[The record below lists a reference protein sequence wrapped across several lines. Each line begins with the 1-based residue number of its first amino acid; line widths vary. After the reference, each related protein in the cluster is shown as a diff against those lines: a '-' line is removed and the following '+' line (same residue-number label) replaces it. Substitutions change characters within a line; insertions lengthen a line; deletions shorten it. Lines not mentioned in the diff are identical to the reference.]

1 MGNRLPKR
9 RTDTAKIQ
17 AKLEAARMKP
27 VKLRVAAA
35 ILHHQLGGA
44 HRASMV
50 GARYIEH
57 LNEAAALL
65 AGVIHIYC
73 LQPRGGMT
81 LISKED
87 ISGATFIDGGN
98 VLRTSAGVLHYPLA
112 VRRAEAIAA
121 IGQLSDERAE
131 TG

>member
-9 RTDTAKIQ
+9 RTDTAQIQ

-44 HRASMV
+44 HRASML
-50 GARYIEH
+50 GARYIEQ

-65 AGVIHIYC
+65 AGIIDIYR
-73 LQPRGGMT
+73 LQPRGSMT
-81 LISKED
+81 LLSKAQ

-98 VLRTSAGVLHYPLA
+98 VLRTAAGALHHPLA
-112 VRRAEAIAA
+112 VRRSEAIAA
-121 IGQLSDERAE
+121 VGQLTDERAE

>member
-1 MGNRLPKR
+1 
-9 RTDTAKIQ
+9 
-17 AKLEAARMKP
+17 MKP

-44 HRASMV
+44 HRASML
-50 GARYIEH
+50 GARYIEQ

-65 AGVIHIYC
+65 AGIIDIYR
-73 LQPRGGMT
+73 LQPRGSMT
-81 LISKED
+81 LLSKEQ

-98 VLRTSAGVLHYPLA
+98 VLRTAAGVLHHPLA

-121 IGQLSDERAE
+121 VGQLTDERAE

>member
-9 RTDTAKIQ
+9 RTDTAKIE

-44 HRASMV
+44 HRASML
-50 GARYIEH
+50 GARYIEQ
-57 LNEAAALL
+57 LNEAAARL
-65 AGVIHIYC
+65 AGVIDIYR
-73 LQPRGGMT
+73 LQARGGMT
-81 LISKED
+81 LLSKEEL
-87 ISGATFIDGGN
+87 SGATFIDGGN
-98 VLRTSAGVLHYPLA
+98 VVRTAVGPLHYPLA
-112 VRRAEAIAA
+112 VRRFEAIAA
-121 IGQLSDERAE
+121 IGLLTDERAE